1 LDAVAVE
8 TLGLKEIGMDAA
20 ELDLEDLPPKAL
32 RKLIKSMLAKAG
44 KKPEGKDA
52 ETADE
57 EREALSDLHEET
69 NGKPAPIPVTKDD
82 LPPELSQ
89 DDEEESEDEDEE
101 IEAEI
106 KPSKKK
112 GK

>member
-1 LDAVAVE
+1 M
-8 TLGLKEIGMDAA
+8 KEKGMDAA

-52 ETADE
+52 EKADE
-57 EREALSDLHEET
+57 EREALTDLHEEQK
-69 NGKPAPIPVTKDD
+69 GKPTPIPVTEED

-89 DDEEESEDEDEE
+89 DDEDDESDDDGEEDE
-101 IEAEI
+101 

>member
-1 LDAVAVE
+1 
-8 TLGLKEIGMDAA
+8 MDAA

-44 KKPEGKDA
+44 KNPEGKDA
-52 ETADE
+52 EKSDE
-57 EREALSDLHEET
+57 EREALTDLHEQT

-82 LPPELSQ
+82 LPPELLQ
-89 DDEEESEDEDEE
+89 DDEDEE
-101 IEAEI
+101 SDDE

>member
-1 LDAVAVE
+1 
-8 TLGLKEIGMDAA
+8 MDAA

-52 ETADE
+52 EKADE

-69 NGKPAPIPVTKDD
+69 NGKPTPIPVKKDD

-89 DDEEESEDEDEE
+89 DDEDEESDEE
-101 IEAEI
+101 DAGSK

>member
-1 LDAVAVE
+1 
-8 TLGLKEIGMDAA
+8 MDAA

-52 ETADE
+52 DSADD
-57 EREALSDLHEET
+57 EREALADLHEQT

-89 DDEEESEDEDEE
+89 EADAEEE
-101 IEAEI
+101 AEQEQDTGK
-106 KPSKKK
+106 KPPKKK